1 MMMLSPKELYN
12 KISKYDQSACELSIN
27 KAYKLS
33 EKAHSNQFRSSGEK
47 YFTHPLAV
55 ADFLT
60 QMKLDSATIITALL
74 HDVVEDT
81 EITLEIISKEF
92 GREISKLVDGVTKL
106 SKLELKFGFAQA
118 ENFRKLLLA
127 SSDDIRVLLVKL
139 ADRLHNVRTI
149 DGIKSH
155 EKKSRICLETLEIFA
170 PLAERLGINAI
181 QRELEDRC
189 FAVVNP
195 ETQDSIMRRLKLI
208 YAKDELNIPFISME
222 IQSLLIKNNINCKVI
237 GRVKSS
243 YSIWKKMQRTNLSM
257 DQLSDIMAFRVIVD
271 DVPSCYKS
279 LGILHQEYTAVMGRF
294 KDYISAPKR
303 NGYQS
308 LHSSL
313 IGPQKTKIEVQ
324 IRTSIMNEVALNGIA
339 AHWMYKDGTKWSE
352 GIKFKWVRELIQ
364 ILEESNE
371 PEEFLENTKL
381 EMYNDQVFCFTPKG
395 NLIILPKGAN
405 AVDFSYAVH
414 SEVGNAAVGAKI
426 NNKKRLITTEINNGD
441 QVEILTSQN
450 SFPDP
455 KWIDSCITGKA
466 KSAIRRFIRIRE
478 TKEFLQLGTALL
490 QKEYRQQNK
499 KMHATNLS
507 KVINE
512 YGLSDLDELLIEI
525 GKGNINSRDIL
536 NFLYPAISNQKNT
549 LPKLKSINPSE
560 SIKIKGVVDGM
571 TIHYAHCCHPLPGE
585 RIVGI
590 VTTGKGIT
598 IHALDCFALE
608 KFNDIPEM
616 WQEVSW
622 DTESDKFH
630 RGSLVAVLAN
640 EPGSLADVTKIIS
653 LNNGN
658 ISNIQVVSRG
668 LDFYKFNID
677 LEVQSINHLNQIIA
691 AMRLSQFVE
700 SVDRGKD

>member
-1 MMMLSPKELYN
+1 MLSTASELYS
-12 KISKYDQSACELSIN
+12 KISKYDNFVCERTIE
-27 KAYKLS
+27 KAYYLS

-47 YFTHPLAV
+47 YFTHPVAV
-55 ADFLT
+55 AEYLIE
-60 QMKLDSATIITALL
+60 MKLDSATIITALL
-74 HDVVEDT
+74 HDVVEDS
-81 EITLEIISKEF
+81 EVTLDEISKEF
-92 GREISKLVDGVTKL
+92 GNEISKLVDGVTKL

-139 ADRLHNVRTI
+139 ADRLHNIRTI
-149 DGIKSH
+149 DGIKSY
-155 EKKSRICLETLEIFA
+155 EKKSRICFETLEIFA

-189 FAVVNP
+189 FAIVKP
-195 ETQDSIMRRLKLI
+195 ETQDSIVRRLKLI
-208 YAKDELNIPFISME
+208 YSKDELNIPTIAKE
-222 IQSLLIKNNINCKVI
+222 IETLLNQNNINCNVT

-243 YSIWKKMQRTNLSM
+243 YSIWKKMQRKNLSM

-271 DVPSCYKS
+271 DVLSCYKS
-279 LGILHQEYTAVMGRF
+279 VGILHQEYTAVMGRF

-313 IGPQKTKIEVQ
+313 VGPQKTKIEVQ
-324 IRTSIMNEVALNGIA
+324 IRTSIMNEFALNGIA
-339 AHWMYKDGTKWSE
+339 AHWIYKDGAKWSE
-352 GIKFKWVRELIQ
+352 GIKYKWVRELIQ

-426 NNKKRLITTEINNGD
+426 NNKKRLITTEIKNGD
-441 QVEILTSQN
+441 QVEILTSKN

-455 KWIDSCITGKA
+455 KWIDTCITGKA

-499 KMHATNLS
+499 RMNATSLG
-507 KVINE
+507 KIINE

-525 GKGNINSRDIL
+525 GKGNINSRDVL
-536 NFLYPAISNQKNT
+536 NFLYPKIDNQKKE
-549 LPKLKSINPSE
+549 LPKLQKINSQE

-571 TIHYAHCCHPLPGE
+571 AIHYAHCCHPLPGE

-608 KFNDIPEM
+608 KFNDTPEM
-616 WQEVSW
+616 WLEVSW
-622 DTESDKFH
+622 DAENIKFH
-630 RGSLVAVLAN
+630 KGSLVATLSN

-653 LNNGN
+653 INNGN
-658 ISNIQVVSRG
+658 ISNIQVISRG

-677 LEVQSINHLNQIIA
+677 LEVQNINHLNQIIA

>member
-1 MMMLSPKELYN
+1 MLSTASELYS
-12 KISKYDQSACELSIN
+12 KISKYDNFVCERTIE
-27 KAYKLS
+27 KAYYLS

-47 YFTHPLAV
+47 YFTHPVAV
-55 ADFLT
+55 AEYLIE
-60 QMKLDSATIITALL
+60 MKLDSATIITALL
-74 HDVVEDT
+74 HDVVEDS
-81 EITLEIISKEF
+81 EVTLDEISKEF
-92 GREISKLVDGVTKL
+92 GNEISKLVDGVTKL

-139 ADRLHNVRTI
+139 ADRLHNIRTI
-149 DGIKSH
+149 DGIKSY
-155 EKKSRICLETLEIFA
+155 EKKSRICFETLEIFA

-189 FAVVNP
+189 FAIVKP
-195 ETQDSIMRRLKLI
+195 ETQDSIVRRLKLI
-208 YAKDELNIPFISME
+208 YSKDELNIPAIAKE
-222 IQSLLIKNNINCKVI
+222 IETLLNQNNINCNVT

-243 YSIWKKMQRTNLSM
+243 YSIWKKMQRKNLSM
-257 DQLSDIMAFRVIVD
+257 DQLSDIMAFRIIVD
-271 DVPSCYKS
+271 NVSSCYKS
-279 LGILHQEYTAVMGRF
+279 VGILHQEYTAVMGRF

-313 IGPQKTKIEVQ
+313 VGPQKTKIEVQ
-324 IRTSIMNEVALNGIA
+324 IRTSIMNEFALNGIA
-339 AHWMYKDGTKWSE
+339 AHWIYKDGAKWSE
-352 GIKFKWVRELIQ
+352 GIKYKWVRELIQ

-426 NNKKRLITTEINNGD
+426 NNKKRLITTEIKNGD
-441 QVEILTSQN
+441 QVEILTSKN

-455 KWIDSCITGKA
+455 KWIDTCITGKA

-499 KMHATNLS
+499 RMNATSLG
-507 KVINE
+507 KIINE

-525 GKGNINSRDIL
+525 GKGNINSRDVL
-536 NFLYPAISNQKNT
+536 NFLYPKIDNQKKE
-549 LPKLKSINPSE
+549 LPKLQKINSQE

-571 TIHYAHCCHPLPGE
+571 AIHYAHCCHPLPGE

-608 KFNDIPEM
+608 KFNDTPEM
-616 WQEVSW
+616 WLEVSW
-622 DTESDKFH
+622 DAENIKFH
-630 RGSLVAVLAN
+630 KGSLVATLSN

-653 LNNGN
+653 INNGN
-658 ISNIQVVSRG
+658 ISNIQVISRG

-677 LEVQSINHLNQIIA
+677 LEVQNINHLNQIIA

>member
-1 MMMLSPKELYN
+1 MLSTASELYS
-12 KISKYDQSACELSIN
+12 KISKYDNFVCERTIE
-27 KAYKLS
+27 KAYYLS

-55 ADFLT
+55 AEYLIE
-60 QMKLDSATIITALL
+60 MKLDSATIITALL
-74 HDVVEDT
+74 HDVVEDS
-81 EITLEIISKEF
+81 EVTLDEISKEF
-92 GREISKLVDGVTKL
+92 GNEISKLVDGVTKL

-139 ADRLHNVRTI
+139 ADRLHNIRTI
-149 DGIKSH
+149 DGIKSY
-155 EKKSRICLETLEIFA
+155 EKKSRICFETLEIFA

-189 FAVVNP
+189 FAIVKP
-195 ETQDSIMRRLKLI
+195 ETQDSIVRRLKLI
-208 YAKDELNIPFISME
+208 YSKDELNIPTIAKE
-222 IQSLLIKNNINCKVI
+222 IETLLNQNNINCNVT

-243 YSIWKKMQRTNLSM
+243 YSIWKKMQRKNLSM
-257 DQLSDIMAFRVIVD
+257 DQLSDIMAFRIIVD
-271 DVPSCYKS
+271 DVSSCYKS
-279 LGILHQEYTAVMGRF
+279 VGILHQEYTAVMGRF

-313 IGPQKTKIEVQ
+313 VGPQKTKIEVQ
-324 IRTSIMNEVALNGIA
+324 IRTSIMNEFALNGIA
-339 AHWMYKDGTKWSE
+339 AHWIYKDGAKWSE
-352 GIKFKWVRELIQ
+352 GIKYKWVRELIQ

-426 NNKKRLITTEINNGD
+426 NNKKRLITTEIKNGD
-441 QVEILTSQN
+441 QVEILTSKN

-455 KWIDSCITGKA
+455 KWIDTCITGKA

-499 KMHATNLS
+499 RMNATSLG
-507 KVINE
+507 KIINE

-525 GKGNINSRDIL
+525 GKGNINSRDVL
-536 NFLYPAISNQKNT
+536 NFLYPKMDNQKKE
-549 LPKLKSINPSE
+549 LPKLQKINSQE

-571 TIHYAHCCHPLPGE
+571 AIHYAHCCHPLPGE

-608 KFNDIPEM
+608 KFNDTPEM
-616 WQEVSW
+616 WLEVSW
-622 DTESDKFH
+622 DAENIKFH
-630 RGSLVAVLAN
+630 KGSLVATLSN

-653 LNNGN
+653 INNGN
-658 ISNIQVVSRG
+658 ISNIQVISRG

-677 LEVQSINHLNQIIA
+677 LEVQNINHLNQIIA

>member
-1 MMMLSPKELYN
+1 
-12 KISKYDQSACELSIN
+12 
-27 KAYKLS
+27 
-33 EKAHSNQFRSSGEK
+33 
-47 YFTHPLAV
+47 
-55 ADFLT
+55 
-60 QMKLDSATIITALL
+60 MKLDSATIITALL
-74 HDVVEDT
+74 HDVVEDS
-81 EITLEIISKEF
+81 EVTLDEISKEF
-92 GREISKLVDGVTKL
+92 GNEISKLVDGVTKL

-139 ADRLHNVRTI
+139 ADRLHNIRTI
-149 DGIKSH
+149 DGIKSY
-155 EKKSRICLETLEIFA
+155 EKKSRICFETLEIFA

-189 FAVVNP
+189 FAIVKP
-195 ETQDSIMRRLKLI
+195 ETQDSIVRRLKLI
-208 YAKDELNIPFISME
+208 YSKDELNIPAIAKE
-222 IQSLLIKNNINCKVI
+222 IETLLNQNNINCNVT

-243 YSIWKKMQRTNLSM
+243 YSIWKKMQRKNLSM

-271 DVPSCYKS
+271 DVSSCYKS
-279 LGILHQEYTAVMGRF
+279 VGILHQEYTAVMGRF

-313 IGPQKTKIEVQ
+313 VGPQKTKIEVQ
-324 IRTSIMNEVALNGIA
+324 IRTSIMNEFALNGIA
-339 AHWMYKDGTKWSE
+339 AHWIYKDGAKWSE
-352 GIKFKWVRELIQ
+352 GIKYKWVRELIQ

-426 NNKKRLITTEINNGD
+426 NNKKRLITTEIKNGD
-441 QVEILTSQN
+441 QVEILTSKN

-455 KWIDSCITGKA
+455 KWIDTCITGKA

-499 KMHATNLS
+499 RMNATSLG
-507 KVINE
+507 KIINE

-525 GKGNINSRDIL
+525 GKGNINSRDVL
-536 NFLYPAISNQKNT
+536 NFLYPKIDNQKKE
-549 LPKLKSINPSE
+549 LPKLQKINSQE

-571 TIHYAHCCHPLPGE
+571 AIHYAHCCHPLPGE

-608 KFNDIPEM
+608 KFNDTPEM
-616 WQEVSW
+616 WLEVSW
-622 DTESDKFH
+622 DAENIKFH
-630 RGSLVAVLAN
+630 KGSLVATLSN

-653 LNNGN
+653 INNGN
-658 ISNIQVVSRG
+658 ISNIQVISRG

-677 LEVQSINHLNQIIA
+677 LEVQNINHLNQIIA

>member
-1 MMMLSPKELYN
+1 MLLTASDLYS
-12 KISKYDQSACELSIN
+12 KISKYDNFVCERTIE
-27 KAYKLS
+27 KAYYLS

-55 ADFLT
+55 AEYLI

-74 HDVVEDT
+74 HDVVEDSD
-81 EITLEIISKEF
+81 ITLDEISKEF
-92 GREISKLVDGVTKL
+92 GNEISKLVDGVTKL

-139 ADRLHNVRTI
+139 ADRLHNIRTI
-149 DGIKSH
+149 DGIKSY
-155 EKKSRICLETLEIFA
+155 EKKSRICFETLEIFA

-189 FAVVNP
+189 FAIVKP
-195 ETQDSIMRRLKLI
+195 ETQDSIVRRLKLI
-208 YAKDELNIPFISME
+208 YSKDELNIPTIANE
-222 IQSLLIKNNINCKVI
+222 IQTLLNKNNINCNVT

-243 YSIWKKMQRTNLSM
+243 YSIWKKMQRKNLSM

-271 DVPSCYKS
+271 DVSSCYKS
-279 LGILHQEYTAVMGRF
+279 IGILHQEYTAVMGRF

-313 IGPQKTKIEVQ
+313 VGPQKTKIEVQ
-324 IRTSIMNEVALNGIA
+324 IRTSIMNEFALNGIA
-339 AHWMYKDGTKWSE
+339 AHWMYKDGAKWSE
-352 GIKFKWVRELIQ
+352 GIKYKWVRELIQ

-426 NNKKRLITTEINNGD
+426 NNKKRLITTEIKNGD
-441 QVEILTSQN
+441 QVEILTSKN

-455 KWIDSCITGKA
+455 KWIDNCITGKA

-499 KMHATNLS
+499 RMHATSLG
-507 KVINE
+507 KIINE

-525 GKGNINSRDIL
+525 GKGNINSRDVL
-536 NFLYPAISNQKNT
+536 NFLYPKMDNQKQA
-549 LPKLKSINPSE
+549 LPKLQKINSQE

-571 TIHYAHCCHPLPGE
+571 AIHYAHCCHPLPGE

-608 KFNDIPEM
+608 KFNDTPEM
-616 WQEVSW
+616 WLEVSW
-622 DTESDKFH
+622 DAENAKFH
-630 RGSLVAVLAN
+630 KGSLVAVLAN

-658 ISNIQVVSRG
+658 ISNIQVISRG

-677 LEVQSINHLNQIIA
+677 LEVQNINHLNQIIA

>member
-1 MMMLSPKELYN
+1 MLSTASELYS
-12 KISKYDQSACELSIN
+12 KISKYDNFVCERTIE
-27 KAYKLS
+27 KAYYLS

-55 ADFLT
+55 AEYLIE
-60 QMKLDSATIITALL
+60 MKLDSATIITALL
-74 HDVVEDT
+74 HDVVEDSD
-81 EITLEIISKEF
+81 ITLDEISKEF
-92 GREISKLVDGVTKL
+92 GNEISKLVDGVTKL

-139 ADRLHNVRTI
+139 ADRLHNIRTI
-149 DGIKSH
+149 DGIKSY
-155 EKKSRICLETLEIFA
+155 EKKSRICFETLEIFA

-189 FAVVNP
+189 FAIVKP
-195 ETQDSIMRRLKLI
+195 ETQDSIVRRLKLI
-208 YAKDELNIPFISME
+208 YSKDELNIPAIAKE
-222 IQSLLIKNNINCKVI
+222 IETLLNQNNINCNVT

-243 YSIWKKMQRTNLSM
+243 YSIWKKMQRKNLSM

-271 DVPSCYKS
+271 DVSSCYKS
-279 LGILHQEYTAVMGRF
+279 VGILHQEYTAVMGRF

-313 IGPQKTKIEVQ
+313 VGPQKTKIEVQ
-324 IRTSIMNEVALNGIA
+324 IRTSIMNEFALNGIA
-339 AHWMYKDGTKWSE
+339 AHWIYKDGAKWSE
-352 GIKFKWVRELIQ
+352 GIKYKWVRELIQ

-426 NNKKRLITTEINNGD
+426 NNKKRLITTEIKNGD
-441 QVEILTSQN
+441 QVEILTSKN

-455 KWIDSCITGKA
+455 KWIDTCITGKA

-499 KMHATNLS
+499 RMNATSLG
-507 KVINE
+507 KIINE

-525 GKGNINSRDIL
+525 GKGNINSRDVL
-536 NFLYPAISNQKNT
+536 NFLYPKIDNQKKE
-549 LPKLKSINPSE
+549 LPKLQKINSQE

-571 TIHYAHCCHPLPGE
+571 AIHYAHCCHPLPGE

-608 KFNDIPEM
+608 KFNDTPEM
-616 WQEVSW
+616 WLEVSW
-622 DTESDKFH
+622 DAENIKFH
-630 RGSLVAVLAN
+630 KGSLVATLSN

-653 LNNGN
+653 INNGN
-658 ISNIQVVSRG
+658 ISNIQVISRG

-677 LEVQSINHLNQIIA
+677 LEVQNINHLNQIIA

>member
-1 MMMLSPKELYN
+1 MLSTASELYS
-12 KISKYDQSACELSIN
+12 KISKYDNFVCERTIE
-27 KAYKLS
+27 KAYYLS

-47 YFTHPLAV
+47 YFTHPVAV
-55 ADFLT
+55 AEYLIE
-60 QMKLDSATIITALL
+60 MKLDSATIITALL
-74 HDVVEDT
+74 HDVVEDS
-81 EITLEIISKEF
+81 EVTLDEISKEF
-92 GREISKLVDGVTKL
+92 GNEISKLVDGVTKL

-139 ADRLHNVRTI
+139 ADRLHNIRTI
-149 DGIKSH
+149 DGIKSY
-155 EKKSRICLETLEIFA
+155 EKKSRICFETLEIFA

-189 FAVVNP
+189 FAIVKP
-195 ETQDSIMRRLKLI
+195 ETQDSIVRRLKLI
-208 YAKDELNIPFISME
+208 YSKDELNIPAIAKE
-222 IQSLLIKNNINCKVI
+222 IETLLNQNNINCNVT

-243 YSIWKKMQRTNLSM
+243 YSIWKKMQRKNLSM

-271 DVPSCYKS
+271 DVSSCYKS
-279 LGILHQEYTAVMGRF
+279 VGILHQEYTAVMGRF

-313 IGPQKTKIEVQ
+313 VGPQKTKIEVQ
-324 IRTSIMNEVALNGIA
+324 IRTSIMNEFALNGIA
-339 AHWMYKDGTKWSE
+339 AHWIYKDGAKWSE
-352 GIKFKWVRELIQ
+352 GIKYKWVRELIQ

-426 NNKKRLITTEINNGD
+426 NNKKRLITTEIKNGD
-441 QVEILTSQN
+441 QVEILTSKN

-455 KWIDSCITGKA
+455 KWIDTCITGKA

-499 KMHATNLS
+499 RMNATSLG
-507 KVINE
+507 KIIDE

-525 GKGNINSRDIL
+525 GKGNINSRDVL
-536 NFLYPAISNQKNT
+536 NFLYPKIDNQKKE
-549 LPKLKSINPSE
+549 LPKLQKINSQE

-571 TIHYAHCCHPLPGE
+571 AIHYAHCCHPLPGE

-608 KFNDIPEM
+608 KFNDTPEM
-616 WQEVSW
+616 WLEVSW
-622 DTESDKFH
+622 DAENIKFH
-630 RGSLVAVLAN
+630 KGSLVATLSN

-653 LNNGN
+653 INNGN
-658 ISNIQVVSRG
+658 ISNIQVISRG

-677 LEVQSINHLNQIIA
+677 LEVQNINHLNQIIA

>member
-1 MMMLSPKELYN
+1 MLSTASELYS
-12 KISKYDQSACELSIN
+12 KISKYDNFVCERTIE
-27 KAYKLS
+27 KAYYLS

-47 YFTHPLAV
+47 YFTHPVAV
-55 ADFLT
+55 AEYLIE
-60 QMKLDSATIITALL
+60 MKLDSATIITALL
-74 HDVVEDT
+74 HDVVEDS
-81 EITLEIISKEF
+81 EVTLDEISKEF
-92 GREISKLVDGVTKL
+92 GNEISKLVDGVTKL

-139 ADRLHNVRTI
+139 ADRLHNIRTI
-149 DGIKSH
+149 DGIKSY
-155 EKKSRICLETLEIFA
+155 EKKSRICFETLEIFA

-189 FAVVNP
+189 FAIVKP
-195 ETQDSIMRRLKLI
+195 ETQDSIVRRLRLI
-208 YAKDELNIPFISME
+208 YSKDELNIPTIAKE
-222 IQSLLIKNNINCKVI
+222 IETLLNQNNINCNVT

-243 YSIWKKMQRTNLSM
+243 YSIWKKMQRKNLSM

-271 DVPSCYKS
+271 DVSSCYKS
-279 LGILHQEYTAVMGRF
+279 VGILHQEYTAVMGRF

-313 IGPQKTKIEVQ
+313 VGPQKTKIEVQ
-324 IRTSIMNEVALNGIA
+324 IRTSIMNEFALNGIA
-339 AHWMYKDGTKWSE
+339 AHWIYKDGAKWSE
-352 GIKFKWVRELIQ
+352 GIKYKWVRELIQ

-426 NNKKRLITTEINNGD
+426 NNKKRLITTEIKNGD
-441 QVEILTSQN
+441 QVEILTSKN

-455 KWIDSCITGKA
+455 KWIDTCITGKA

-499 KMHATNLS
+499 RMNATSLG
-507 KVINE
+507 KIINE

-525 GKGNINSRDIL
+525 GKGNINSRDVL
-536 NFLYPAISNQKNT
+536 NFLYPKIDNQKKE
-549 LPKLKSINPSE
+549 LPKLQKINSQE

-571 TIHYAHCCHPLPGE
+571 AIHYAHCCHPLPGE

-608 KFNDIPEM
+608 KFNDTPEM
-616 WQEVSW
+616 WLEVSW
-622 DTESDKFH
+622 DAENIKFH
-630 RGSLVAVLAN
+630 KGSLVATLSN

-653 LNNGN
+653 INNGN
-658 ISNIQVVSRG
+658 ISNIQVISRG

-677 LEVQSINHLNQIIA
+677 LEVQNINHLNQIIA

>member
-1 MMMLSPKELYN
+1 MLSTASELYN
-12 KISKYDQSACELSIN
+12 QISKYDNFACESTIE
-27 KAYKLS
+27 KAYNLS

-55 ADFLT
+55 AEYLV

-74 HDVVEDT
+74 HDVVEDCDISLD
-81 EITLEIISKEF
+81 EISKEF
-92 GREISKLVDGVTKL
+92 GIEISKLVDGVTKL

-139 ADRLHNVRTI
+139 ADRLHNIRTI
-149 DGIKSH
+149 DGIKSY
-155 EKKSRICLETLEIFA
+155 EKKSRICFETLEIFA

-189 FAVVNP
+189 FAIVKP
-195 ETQDSIMRRLKLI
+195 ETQDSIVRRLKLI
-208 YAKDELNIPFISME
+208 YSKDELNIPTIAKE
-222 IQSLLIKNNINCKVI
+222 IETLLNQNNINCNVT

-243 YSIWKKMQRTNLSM
+243 YSIWKKMQRKNLSM

-271 DVPSCYKS
+271 DVSSCYKS
-279 LGILHQEYTAVMGRF
+279 VGILHQEYTAVMGRF

-313 IGPQKTKIEVQ
+313 VGPQKTKIEVQ
-324 IRTSIMNEVALNGIA
+324 IRTSIMNEFALNGIA
-339 AHWMYKDGTKWSE
+339 AHWIYKDGAKWSE
-352 GIKFKWVRELIQ
+352 GIKYKWVRELIQ

-426 NNKKRLITTEINNGD
+426 NNKKRLITTEIKNGD
-441 QVEILTSQN
+441 QVEILTSKN

-455 KWIDSCITGKA
+455 KWIDTCITGKA

-499 KMHATNLS
+499 RMNATSLG
-507 KVINE
+507 KIINE

-525 GKGNINSRDIL
+525 GKGNINSRDVL
-536 NFLYPAISNQKNT
+536 NFLYPKIDNQKKE
-549 LPKLKSINPSE
+549 LPKLQKINSQE

-571 TIHYAHCCHPLPGE
+571 AIHYAHCCHPLPGE

-608 KFNDIPEM
+608 KFNDTPEM
-616 WQEVSW
+616 WLEVSW
-622 DTESDKFH
+622 DAENIKFH
-630 RGSLVAVLAN
+630 KGSLVATLSN

-653 LNNGN
+653 INNGN
-658 ISNIQVVSRG
+658 ISNIQVISRG

-677 LEVQSINHLNQIIA
+677 LEVQNINHLNQIIA

>member
-1 MMMLSPKELYN
+1 MLSTASELYS
-12 KISKYDQSACELSIN
+12 KISKYDNFVCERTIE
-27 KAYKLS
+27 KAYYLS

-47 YFTHPLAV
+47 YFTHPVAV
-55 ADFLT
+55 AEYLIE
-60 QMKLDSATIITALL
+60 MKLDSATIITALL
-74 HDVVEDT
+74 HDVVEDS
-81 EITLEIISKEF
+81 EVTLDEISKEF
-92 GREISKLVDGVTKL
+92 GNEISKLVDGVTKL

-139 ADRLHNVRTI
+139 ADRLHNIRTI
-149 DGIKSH
+149 DGIKSY
-155 EKKSRICLETLEIFA
+155 EKKSRICFETLEIFA

-189 FAVVNP
+189 FAIVKP
-195 ETQDSIMRRLKLI
+195 ETQDSIVRRLKLI
-208 YAKDELNIPFISME
+208 YSKDELNIPTIAKE
-222 IQSLLIKNNINCKVI
+222 IETLLNQNNINCNVT

-243 YSIWKKMQRTNLSM
+243 YSIWKKMQRKNLSM
-257 DQLSDIMAFRVIVD
+257 DQLSDIMAFRIIVD
-271 DVPSCYKS
+271 DVSSCYKS
-279 LGILHQEYTAVMGRF
+279 VGILHQEYTAVMGRF

-313 IGPQKTKIEVQ
+313 VGPQKTKIEVQ
-324 IRTSIMNEVALNGIA
+324 IRTSIMNEFALNGIA
-339 AHWMYKDGTKWSE
+339 AHWIYKDGAKWSE
-352 GIKFKWVRELIQ
+352 GIKYKWVRELIQ

-426 NNKKRLITTEINNGD
+426 NNKKRLITTEIKNGD
-441 QVEILTSQN
+441 QVEILTSKN

-455 KWIDSCITGKA
+455 KWIDTCITGKA

-499 KMHATNLS
+499 RMNATSLG
-507 KVINE
+507 KIINE

-525 GKGNINSRDIL
+525 GKGNINSRDVL
-536 NFLYPAISNQKNT
+536 NFLYPKIDNQKKE
-549 LPKLKSINPSE
+549 LPKLQKINSQE

-571 TIHYAHCCHPLPGE
+571 AIHYAHCCHPLPGE

-608 KFNDIPEM
+608 KFNDTPEM
-616 WQEVSW
+616 WLEVSW
-622 DTESDKFH
+622 DAENIKFH
-630 RGSLVAVLAN
+630 KGSLVATLSN

-653 LNNGN
+653 INNGN
-658 ISNIQVVSRG
+658 ISNIQVISRG

-677 LEVQSINHLNQIIA
+677 LEVQNINHLNQIIA

>member
-1 MMMLSPKELYN
+1 MLSTASELYS
-12 KISKYDQSACELSIN
+12 KISKYDNFVCERTIE
-27 KAYKLS
+27 KAYYLS

-47 YFTHPLAV
+47 YFTHPVAV
-55 ADFLT
+55 AEYLIE
-60 QMKLDSATIITALL
+60 MKLDSATIITALL
-74 HDVVEDT
+74 HDVVEDS
-81 EITLEIISKEF
+81 EVTLDEISKEF
-92 GREISKLVDGVTKL
+92 GNEISKLVDGVTKL

-139 ADRLHNVRTI
+139 ADRLHNIRTI
-149 DGIKSH
+149 DGIKSY
-155 EKKSRICLETLEIFA
+155 EKKSRICFETLEIFA

-189 FAVVNP
+189 FAIVKP
-195 ETQDSIMRRLKLI
+195 ETQDSIVRRLKLI
-208 YAKDELNIPFISME
+208 YSKDELNIPAIAKE
-222 IQSLLIKNNINCKVI
+222 IETLLNQNNINCNVT

-243 YSIWKKMQRTNLSM
+243 YSIWKKMQRKNLSM

-271 DVPSCYKS
+271 DVSSCYKS
-279 LGILHQEYTAVMGRF
+279 VGILHQEYTAVMGRF

-313 IGPQKTKIEVQ
+313 VGPQKTKIEVQ
-324 IRTSIMNEVALNGIA
+324 IRTSIMNEFALNGIA
-339 AHWMYKDGTKWSE
+339 AHWIYKDGAKWSE
-352 GIKFKWVRELIQ
+352 GIKYKWVRELIQ

-426 NNKKRLITTEINNGD
+426 NNKKRLITTEIKNGD
-441 QVEILTSQN
+441 QVEILTSKN

-455 KWIDSCITGKA
+455 KWMDTCITGKA

-499 KMHATNLS
+499 RMNATSLG
-507 KVINE
+507 KIINE

-525 GKGNINSRDIL
+525 GKGNINSRDVL
-536 NFLYPAISNQKNT
+536 NFLYPKIDNQKKE
-549 LPKLKSINPSE
+549 LPKLQKINSQE

-571 TIHYAHCCHPLPGE
+571 AIHYAHCCHPLPGE

-608 KFNDIPEM
+608 KFNDTPEM
-616 WQEVSW
+616 WLEVSW
-622 DTESDKFH
+622 DAENIKFH
-630 RGSLVAVLAN
+630 KGSLVATLSN

-653 LNNGN
+653 INNGN
-658 ISNIQVVSRG
+658 ISNIQVISRN

-677 LEVQSINHLNQIIA
+677 LEVQNINHLNQIIA

>member
-1 MMMLSPKELYN
+1 MLSTASELYS
-12 KISKYDQSACELSIN
+12 KISKYDNFVCERTIE
-27 KAYKLS
+27 KAYYLS

-47 YFTHPLAV
+47 YFTHPVAV
-55 ADFLT
+55 AEYLIE
-60 QMKLDSATIITALL
+60 MKLDSATIITALL
-74 HDVVEDT
+74 HDVVEDS
-81 EITLEIISKEF
+81 EVTLDEISKEF
-92 GREISKLVDGVTKL
+92 GNEISKLVDGVTKL

-139 ADRLHNVRTI
+139 ADRLHNIRTI
-149 DGIKSH
+149 DGIKSY
-155 EKKSRICLETLEIFA
+155 EKKSRICFETLEIFA

-189 FAVVNP
+189 FAIVKP
-195 ETQDSIMRRLKLI
+195 ETQDSIVRRLKLI
-208 YAKDELNIPFISME
+208 YSKDELNIPAIAKE
-222 IQSLLIKNNINCKVI
+222 IETLLNQNNINCNVT

-243 YSIWKKMQRTNLSM
+243 YSIWKKMQRKNLSM

-271 DVPSCYKS
+271 DVSSCYKS
-279 LGILHQEYTAVMGRF
+279 VGILHQEYTAVMGRF

-313 IGPQKTKIEVQ
+313 VGPQKTKIEVQ
-324 IRTSIMNEVALNGIA
+324 IRTSIMNEFALNGIA
-339 AHWMYKDGTKWSE
+339 AHWMYKDGAKWSE
-352 GIKFKWVRELIQ
+352 GIKYKWVRELIQ

-426 NNKKRLITTEINNGD
+426 NNKKRLITTEIKNGD
-441 QVEILTSQN
+441 QVEILTSKN

-455 KWIDSCITGKA
+455 KWIDTCITGKA
-466 KSAIRRFIRIRE
+466 KSAIKRFIRIRE

-499 KMHATNLS
+499 RMNATSLG
-507 KVINE
+507 KIIDE

-525 GKGNINSRDIL
+525 GKGNINSRDVL
-536 NFLYPAISNQKNT
+536 NFLYPKIDNQKKE
-549 LPKLKSINPSE
+549 LPKLQKINSQE

-571 TIHYAHCCHPLPGE
+571 AIHYAHCCHPLPGE

-608 KFNDIPEM
+608 KFNDTPEM
-616 WQEVSW
+616 WLEVSW
-622 DTESDKFH
+622 DAENIKFH
-630 RGSLVAVLAN
+630 KGSLVATLSN

-653 LNNGN
+653 INNGN
-658 ISNIQVVSRG
+658 ISNIQVISRG

-677 LEVQSINHLNQIIA
+677 LEVQNINHLNQIIA

>member
-1 MMMLSPKELYN
+1 MLSTASELYS
-12 KISKYDQSACELSIN
+12 KISKYDNFVCERTIE
-27 KAYKLS
+27 KAYYLS

-47 YFTHPLAV
+47 YFTHPVAV
-55 ADFLT
+55 AEYLIE
-60 QMKLDSATIITALL
+60 MKLDSATIITALL
-74 HDVVEDT
+74 HDVVEDSD
-81 EITLEIISKEF
+81 ITLDEISKEF
-92 GREISKLVDGVTKL
+92 GNEISKLVDGVTKL

-139 ADRLHNVRTI
+139 ADRLHNIRTI
-149 DGIKSH
+149 DGIKSY
-155 EKKSRICLETLEIFA
+155 EKKSRICFETLEIFA

-189 FAVVNP
+189 FAIVKP
-195 ETQDSIMRRLKLI
+195 ETQDSIVRRLKLI
-208 YAKDELNIPFISME
+208 YSKDELNIPTIAKE
-222 IQSLLIKNNINCKVI
+222 IETLLNQNNINCNVT

-243 YSIWKKMQRTNLSM
+243 YSIWKKMQRKNLSM

-271 DVPSCYKS
+271 DVSSCYKS
-279 LGILHQEYTAVMGRF
+279 VGILHQEYTAVMGRF

-313 IGPQKTKIEVQ
+313 VGPQKTKIEVQ
-324 IRTSIMNEVALNGIA
+324 IRTSIMNEFALNGIA
-339 AHWMYKDGTKWSE
+339 AHWIYKDGAKWSE
-352 GIKFKWVRELIQ
+352 GIKYKWVRELIQ

-426 NNKKRLITTEINNGD
+426 NNKKRLITTEIKNGD
-441 QVEILTSQN
+441 QVEILTSKN

-455 KWIDSCITGKA
+455 KWIDTCITGKA

-499 KMHATNLS
+499 RMNATSLG
-507 KVINE
+507 KIINE

-525 GKGNINSRDIL
+525 GKGNINSRDVL
-536 NFLYPAISNQKNT
+536 NFLYPKIDNQKKE
-549 LPKLKSINPSE
+549 LPKLQKINSQE

-571 TIHYAHCCHPLPGE
+571 AIHYAHCCHPLPGE

-608 KFNDIPEM
+608 KFNDTPEM
-616 WQEVSW
+616 WLEVSW
-622 DTESDKFH
+622 DAENIKFH
-630 RGSLVAVLAN
+630 KGSLVAILSN

-653 LNNGN
+653 INNGN
-658 ISNIQVVSRG
+658 ISNIQVISRG

-677 LEVQSINHLNQIIA
+677 LEVQNINHLNQIIA

>member
-1 MMMLSPKELYN
+1 MLSTASELYS
-12 KISKYDQSACELSIN
+12 KISKYDNFVCERTIE
-27 KAYKLS
+27 KAYYLS

-55 ADFLT
+55 AEYLIE
-60 QMKLDSATIITALL
+60 MKLDSATIITALL
-74 HDVVEDT
+74 HDVVEDSD
-81 EITLEIISKEF
+81 ITLDEISKEF
-92 GREISKLVDGVTKL
+92 GNEISKLVDGVTKL

-139 ADRLHNVRTI
+139 ADRLHNIRTI
-149 DGIKSH
+149 DGIKSY
-155 EKKSRICLETLEIFA
+155 EKKSRICFETLEIFA

-189 FAVVNP
+189 FAIVKP
-195 ETQDSIMRRLKLI
+195 ETQDSIVRRLKLI
-208 YAKDELNIPFISME
+208 YSKDELNIPTIAKE
-222 IQSLLIKNNINCKVI
+222 IETLLNQNNINCNVT

-243 YSIWKKMQRTNLSM
+243 YSIWKKMQRKNLSM

-271 DVPSCYKS
+271 DVSSCYKS
-279 LGILHQEYTAVMGRF
+279 VGILHQEYTAVMGRF

-313 IGPQKTKIEVQ
+313 VGPQKTKIEVQ
-324 IRTSIMNEVALNGIA
+324 IRTSIMNEFALNGIA
-339 AHWMYKDGTKWSE
+339 AHWIYKDGAKWSE
-352 GIKFKWVRELIQ
+352 GIKYKWVRELIQ

-426 NNKKRLITTEINNGD
+426 NNKKRLITTEIKNGD
-441 QVEILTSQN
+441 QVEILTSKN

-455 KWIDSCITGKA
+455 KWIDTCITGKA

-499 KMHATNLS
+499 RMNATSLG
-507 KVINE
+507 KIINE

-525 GKGNINSRDIL
+525 GKGNINSRDVL
-536 NFLYPAISNQKNT
+536 NFLYPKIDNQKKE
-549 LPKLKSINPSE
+549 LPKLQKINSQE

-571 TIHYAHCCHPLPGE
+571 AIHYAHCCHPLPGE

-608 KFNDIPEM
+608 KFNDTPEM
-616 WQEVSW
+616 WLEVSW
-622 DTESDKFH
+622 DAENIKFH
-630 RGSLVAVLAN
+630 KGSLVATLSN

-653 LNNGN
+653 INNGN
-658 ISNIQVVSRG
+658 ISNIQVISRG

-677 LEVQSINHLNQIIA
+677 LEVQNINHLNQIIA

>member
-1 MMMLSPKELYN
+1 MLSTASELYS
-12 KISKYDQSACELSIN
+12 KISKYDNFVCERTIER
-27 KAYKLS
+27 AYYLS

-47 YFTHPLAV
+47 YFTHPVAV
-55 ADFLT
+55 AEYLIE
-60 QMKLDSATIITALL
+60 MKLDSATIITALL
-74 HDVVEDT
+74 HDVVEDSD
-81 EITLEIISKEF
+81 ITLDEISKEF
-92 GREISKLVDGVTKL
+92 GNEISKLVDGVTKL

-139 ADRLHNVRTI
+139 ADRLHNIRTI
-149 DGIKSH
+149 DGIKSY
-155 EKKSRICLETLEIFA
+155 EKKSRICFETLEIFA

-189 FAVVNP
+189 FAIVKP
-195 ETQDSIMRRLKLI
+195 ETQDSIVRRLKLI
-208 YAKDELNIPFISME
+208 YSKDELNIPTIANE
-222 IQSLLIKNNINCKVI
+222 IETLLNKNNINCNVT

-243 YSIWKKMQRTNLSM
+243 YSIWKKMQRKNLSM

-271 DVPSCYKS
+271 DISSCYKS
-279 LGILHQEYTAVMGRF
+279 IGILHQEYTAVMGRF

-313 IGPQKTKIEVQ
+313 VGPQKTKIEVQ
-324 IRTSIMNEVALNGIA
+324 IRTSIMNEFALNGIA
-339 AHWMYKDGTKWSE
+339 AHWMYKDGAKWSE
-352 GIKFKWVRELIQ
+352 GIKYKWVRELIQ

-426 NNKKRLITTEINNGD
+426 NNKKRLITTEIKNGD
-441 QVEILTSQN
+441 QVEILTSKN

-455 KWIDSCITGKA
+455 KWIDNCITGKA

-478 TKEFLQLGTALL
+478 RKEFLQLGTALL

-499 KMHATNLS
+499 RMHATSLG
-507 KVINE
+507 KIINE

-525 GKGNINSRDIL
+525 GKGNINSRDVL
-536 NFLYPAISNQKNT
+536 NFLYPKMDNQKQA
-549 LPKLKSINPSE
+549 LPKLQKINSQE

-571 TIHYAHCCHPLPGE
+571 AIHYAHCCHPLPGE

-608 KFNDIPEM
+608 KFNDTPEM
-616 WQEVSW
+616 WLEVSW
-622 DTESDKFH
+622 DAENVKFH
-630 RGSLVAVLAN
+630 KGSLVAVLAN

-658 ISNIQVVSRG
+658 ISNIQVISRG

-677 LEVQSINHLNQIIA
+677 LEVQNINHLNQIIA

>member
-1 MMMLSPKELYN
+1 MLLTASDLYS
-12 KISKYDQSACELSIN
+12 KISKYDNFVCERTIE
-27 KAYKLS
+27 KAYYLS

-55 ADFLT
+55 AEYLV
-60 QMKLDSATIITALL
+60 QMKLDSSTIITALL
-74 HDVVEDT
+74 HDVVEDSD
-81 EITLEIISKEF
+81 ITLDEISKEF
-92 GREISKLVDGVTKL
+92 GSEISKLVDGVTKL

-139 ADRLHNVRTI
+139 ADRLHNIRTI
-149 DGIKSH
+149 DGIKSY
-155 EKKSRICLETLEIFA
+155 EKKSRICFETLEIFA

-189 FAVVNP
+189 FAIVKP
-195 ETQDSIMRRLKLI
+195 ETQDSIVRRLKLI
-208 YAKDELNIPFISME
+208 YSKDELNIPTIAKE
-222 IQSLLIKNNINCKVI
+222 IETLLNQNNINCNVT

-243 YSIWKKMQRTNLSM
+243 YSIWKKMQRKNLSM

-271 DVPSCYKS
+271 DVSSCYKS
-279 LGILHQEYTAVMGRF
+279 IGILHQEYTAVMGRF

-313 IGPQKTKIEVQ
+313 VGPQKTKIEVQ
-324 IRTSIMNEVALNGIA
+324 IRTSIMNEFALNGIA
-339 AHWMYKDGTKWSE
+339 AHWMYKDGAKWSE
-352 GIKFKWVRELIQ
+352 GIKYKWVRELIQ

-426 NNKKRLITTEINNGD
+426 NNKKRLITTEIKNGD
-441 QVEILTSQN
+441 QVEILTSKN

-455 KWIDSCITGKA
+455 KWIDNCITGKA

-499 KMHATNLS
+499 RMNATSLG
-507 KVINE
+507 KIINE

-525 GKGNINSRDIL
+525 GKGNINSRDVL
-536 NFLYPAISNQKNT
+536 NFLYPKMDNQKQA
-549 LPKLKSINPSE
+549 LPKLQKINSQE

-571 TIHYAHCCHPLPGE
+571 AIHYAHCCHPLPGE

-608 KFNDIPEM
+608 KFNDTPEM
-616 WQEVSW
+616 WLEVSW
-622 DTESDKFH
+622 DAENAKFH
-630 RGSLVAVLAN
+630 KGSLVAVLAN

-658 ISNIQVVSRG
+658 ISNIQVISRG

-677 LEVQSINHLNQIIA
+677 LEVQNINHLNQIIA